1 MGFRGHERIM
11 AQVCGYLM
19 CLEIMALIGLKCHI
33 QPFASAWWG
42 QIAPETKK
50 SAELRCMFLDS
61 SRDGG
66 MVLMSDARFQVTSK
80 RAGYQ

>member
-1 MGFRGHERIM
+1 MG
-11 AQVCGYLM
+11 LN
-19 CLEIMALIGLKCHI
+19 GLKRHI
-33 QPFASAWWG
+33 HPFASDWWG

-66 MVLMSDARFQVTSK
+66 MVSMSDVRFQVTSK